1 MDPSTTPIYVT
12 SLEEIVWGGT
22 LMAVT
27 MVIHAFGML
36 NVLRIQDAMKRPA
49 GIRPTFVH
57 GMLRLIVASWLIM
70 LVHLVEVVVW
80 ALFFLWRGAVNA
92 PNANLSLN
100 YYFALNEYTTLGSNY
115 NLIFRWRLLE
125 GMISVTGLMTF
136 AWSTGVLF
144 NVAQDF
150 QNQHLRTPIAPD
162 GTEQS

>member
-1 MDPSTTPIYVT
+1 MAIDPSTLPIYVT

-22 LMAVT
+22 LVAVT
-27 MVIHAFGML
+27 MVMHAVGML
-36 NVLRIQDAMKRPA
+36 SVLRIEDALKRPP
-49 GIRPTFVH
+49 GIRPTFAH

-70 LVHLVEVVVW
+70 LVHLLEVGVW
-80 ALFFLWRGAVNA
+80 AGFFLWKGAINA
-92 PNANLSLN
+92 PNANASLN
-100 YYFALNEYTTLGSNY
+100 YYFSLNEYTTLGSNY

-150 QNQHLRTPIAPD
+150 QNQHLQASITSD
-162 GTEQS
+162 